1 MRYKEFN
8 RNAVLEKGIP
18 LFWKNGFAATP
29 ISALVEITGVNRFS
43 LYNEFENKEG
53 ILHDALDLYFE
64 RYAQPKL
71 DLLDAEVDITDALKN
86 FLNSY
91 LVNLEK
97 HPPGCFCIYIGTEM
111 ADSDVI
117 VKEKLDKYINTI
129 ESCLKNLLN
138 RDAELKAKSDFLK
151 RQLSG
156 LFCSSVSFCLIH
168 TPEERIAYIDR
179 GIKVILNKVK

>member
-1 MRYKEFN
+1 MEEWIYSHS
-8 RNAVLEKGIP
+8 
-18 LFWKNGFAATP
+18 

-43 LYNEFENKEG
+43 LYSEFDSKEG
-53 ILHDALDLYFE
+53 ILHNALNLYFA

-71 DLLDAEVDITDALKN
+71 YLLDIEADTTLALKN
-86 FLNSY
+86 FFNSY
-91 LVNLEK
+91 LVNKEK
-97 HPPGCFCIYIGTEM
+97 HPPGCFYIYIGTEM
-111 ADSDVI
+111 TDSDVI
-117 VKEKLDKYINTI
+117 VKEKLNSYINTI
-129 ESCLKNLLN
+129 ESCLKNIVD
-138 RDAELKAKSDFLK
+138 RDTELKARGDFLA

>member
-8 RNAVLEKGIP
+8 RNAVLEKSIP

-43 LYNEFENKEG
+43 LYSEFENKEG
-53 ILHDALDLYFE
+53 ILHNALDLYFE

-91 LVNLEK
+91 LVNIEK

-117 VKEKLDKYINTI
+117 VKEKLDNYINTI

-156 LFCSSVSFCLIH
+156 LFCS
-168 TPEERIAYIDR
+168 
-179 GIKVILNKVK
+179 